1 MTLAAVVY
9 AAGGITAYDDLETAK
24 DATGTTWFRVSD
36 PAAEELERVA
46 EVCGLHPLAVEDV
59 QKDVRPKVEEFS
71 DHTFVLV
78 KAARLASGDT
88 PFRGEL
94 LTNPVG
100 LFVGDD
106 WLVTYTTG
114 DCTAVERAWAVVQR
128 EDDRALQRGPD
139 FAAYRIVDAVVDDY
153 FDALDDVE
161 DRLEYVEDTVLDET
175 DEDVLEEINDA
186 RRELLALRKL
196 LWPTRD
202 AVAVL
207 SRGDPPQI
215 QSVTEKYY
223 RDVYDHLVQQ
233 VDLVETY
240 RDLAGGARDIYLNTL
255 SMSTNEVMKKLTV
268 VATIVLPLTLVVG
281 IFGMNFS
288 DTPWNMPELAWQYG
302 YPAVM
307 VGMGAVSLIL
317 LWYFRREHWL

>member
-1 MTLAAVVY
+1 MTVEAVVY
-9 AAGGITAYDDLETAK
+9 AAGGVTTYDDIDAAK
-24 DATGTTWFRVSD
+24 AAAGTTWVRLFD
-36 PAAEELERVA
+36 PTPDELEHVA
-46 EVCGLHPLAVEDV
+46 SVYGLHPLTVEDV
-59 QKDVRPKVEEFS
+59 QKDIRPKVEEFD

-88 PFRGEL
+88 SFRGEL
-94 LTNPVG
+94 LTNPIG
-100 LFVGDD
+100 LFLGED
-106 WLVTYTTG
+106 WLVTYATD
-114 DCTAVERAWAVVQR
+114 DCAAVERTWRFVR
-128 EDDRALQRGPD
+128 TEDDRVLQRGPD
-139 FAAYRIVDAVVDDY
+139 FTAYRIVDAVVDDY
-153 FDALDDVE
+153 FGALDDVE

-175 DEDVLEEINDA
+175 EADVLTEINDA

-202 AVAVL
+202 AIGVL
-207 SRGDPPQI
+207 SRGDPPQ
-215 QSVTEKYY
+215 VRAETEKYY

-240 RDLAGGARDIYLNTL
+240 RDLAAGARDIYLNTL

-281 IFGMNFS
+281 VFGMNFA
-288 DTPWNMPELAWQYG
+288 DTPWNMPELAWPYG

-307 VGMGAVSLIL
+307 IGMGLVSLIL
-317 LWYFRREHWL
+317 LWYFRRESWL

>member
-1 MTLAAVVY
+1 MTVSAVVY
-9 AAGGITAYDDLETAK
+9 ASDGVTTYDDLDAAK
-24 DATGTTWFRVSD
+24 AAAGTTWVRLAEPTSD
-36 PAAEELERVA
+36 ELERVA
-46 EVCGLHPLAVEDV
+46 SVYGLHPLAVEDV
-59 QKDVRPKVEEFS
+59 QNDVRPKIEEFD
-71 DHTFVLV
+71 DHAFVLV

-88 PFRGEL
+88 SFRGEL
-94 LTNPVG
+94 LTNPIG
-100 LFVGDD
+100 LFVGND
-106 WLVTYTTG
+106 WLVTHAVD
-114 DCTAVERAWAVVQR
+114 DCPAVERTWQFVR
-128 EDDRALQRGPD
+128 TEDDRVLQRGPD
-139 FAAYRIVDAVVDDY
+139 FTAYRIVDTVVDDY
-153 FDALDDVE
+153 FGALDDVE

-175 DEDVLEEINDA
+175 EGDVLAEINDA

-202 AVAVL
+202 AIGAL

-215 QSVTEKYY
+215 REGTEKYY

-240 RDLAGGARDIYLNTL
+240 RDLAAGARDIYLNTL

-281 IFGMNFS
+281 IFGMNFAEA
-288 DTPWNMPELAWQYG
+288 PWNMPELAWPYA

-307 VGMGAVSLIL
+307 LGMGVVSLIL
-317 LWYFRREHWL
+317 LWYFRRESWL